1 MFYVFIGAVVVLVS
15 YFLGCINGSV
25 MTSHFIIKD
34 DVRRH
39 GSGNA
44 GLTNFYR
51 TYGAKYALLVIA
63 IDMGK
68 TVIAALIGGYMFDY
82 LLQDWTLG
90 VLLSGLGCELGHI
103 FPVFFGF
110 KGGKGILS
118 GGVLVIFLDWRIA
131 LVAWGLF
138 VGLWLLTRYV
148 SLGSIFAAASMPV
161 SSLFVFGVNWKYLVL
176 CVILGGLVV
185 YCHRDNIRRLLNS
198 TESKFKWHVNP
209 IPGGENAGKTV
220 ESRGENP

>member
-1 MFYVFIGAVVVLVS
+1 MFHVFAAAVVLLVS

-25 MTSHFIIKD
+25 MVSHFIIRD
-34 DVRRH
+34 DVRKH

-68 TVIAALIGGYMFDY
+68 TVVAALIGGCMLDY
-82 LLQDWTLG
+82 LLHDWTLG
-90 VLLSGLGCELGHI
+90 VLLGGLGCEIGHM

-110 KGGKGILS
+110 LGGKGILCGS
-118 GGVLVIFLDWRIA
+118 VLVWFLDWRIA

-138 VGLWLLTRYV
+138 FGLWLLTRYV
-148 SLGSIFAAASMPV
+148 SLGSVTAAASIPV
-161 SSLFVFGVNWKYLVL
+161 MATLVFGLNGKYLIL
-176 CVILGGLVV
+176 CVLISALAI
-185 YCHRDNIRRLLNS
+185 YCHRGNIQRLLS
-198 TESKFKWHVNP
+198 GSESKFKWHVNP
-209 IPGGENAGKTV
+209 LPGD
-220 ESRGENP
+220 NPSDGDKEEEL